1 MPRAY
6 SVLAPALTSNAV
18 LDLSIPVASG
28 SSSKKNLS
36 EASVVRHYDLKP
48 FTRNEEE
55 QALLGQIKRI
65 AVSQGPLGDEN
76 EQVVSSYVRCPRGY
90 LLITPISTGST
101 GRRHTQ
107 NIAYVPADSAI

>member
-6 SVLAPALTSNAV
+6 SVLAPALTPNAL

-28 SSSKKNLS
+28 SNSKKNLS

-48 FTRNEEE
+48 FTREEEE

-65 AVSQGPLGDEN
+65 AVSQGPVGDED
-76 EQVVSSYVRCPRGY
+76 EQVVSSLER
-90 LLITPISTGST
+90 
-101 GRRHTQ
+101 
-107 NIAYVPADSAI
+107 